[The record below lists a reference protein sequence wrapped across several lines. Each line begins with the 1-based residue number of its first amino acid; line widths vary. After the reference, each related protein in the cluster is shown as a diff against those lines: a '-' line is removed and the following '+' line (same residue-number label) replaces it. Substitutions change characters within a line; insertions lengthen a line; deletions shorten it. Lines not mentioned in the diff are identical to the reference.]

1 MLNLDKWK
9 PKWKKYHTMRHFV
22 EPHALAHQVSA
33 FIFIL
38 IIIQNKNTFLYK
50 IYKSNHI
57 NASNKNN

>member
-1 MLNLDKWK
+1 
-9 PKWKKYHTMRHFV
+9 MRHLT
-22 EPHALAHQVSA
+22 ESHTLAHKISV